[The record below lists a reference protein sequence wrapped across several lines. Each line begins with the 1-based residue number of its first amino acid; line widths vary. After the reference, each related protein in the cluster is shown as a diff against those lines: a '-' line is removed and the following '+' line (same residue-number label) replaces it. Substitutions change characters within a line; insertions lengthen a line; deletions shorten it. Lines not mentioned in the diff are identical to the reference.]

1 MTFICLPS
9 ESFANVVIDN
19 GYTGPETLLIENVVN
34 PTELLLET
42 YLKQRNIQSM
52 EKNKETIPERFIG
65 VVTEEEYKKSI
76 NYNTERIRF
85 SMFTATISVGVLLLF
100 TTGGLL
106 NSLTKIVQDITQSN
120 VLGIILLGLFIVLI
134 DEIVGIP
141 LAVYSTFTLEEK
153 YGFNKTT
160 AKTFIQ
166 DLIKN
171 LIISVVFASTL
182 YAVVI
187 SIIER
192 LGDNWWIYAFVAVFL
207 FQAIVFY
214 LYPVLILPLFNKLE
228 PITDEK
234 FKEPIEKL
242 LNKINFKAK
251 GLFVMDGSLRS
262 SHGNAF
268 FTGFG
273 NNKRIVFY
281 DTLLETITPKEME
294 SILGHE
300 LGHYKLG
307 HIRRTLVSSIFFGFL
322 GFYILGQVFMA
333 DQFFYGHGLDEVTLY
348 SKFLL
353 FYLVIG
359 SYTFFT
365 KPFTSY
371 ISRQREFAADDFSIE
386 YTEVESMISG
396 LLKLSK
402 DNASNLTPDPLYSS
416 YYYSHPPIAERV
428 KSLEGKKKT

>member
-1 MTFICLPS
+1 MNLVELINDLNFNILFPLFIG
-9 ESFANVVIDN
+9 FK
-19 GYTGPETLLIENVVN
+19 
-34 PTELLLET
+34 LLLET

-52 EKNKETIPERFIG
+52 EKNKETIPERFID

-85 SMFTATISVGVLLLF
+85 SIFTAAISVGVLLLF

-106 NSLTKIVQDITQSN
+106 NFLTKIVQDITQSN

-134 DEIVGIP
+134 DEIIGIP
-141 LAVYSTFTLEEK
+141 LAIYSTFTLEEK

-160 AKTFIQ
+160 AKTFVQ

>member
-1 MTFICLPS
+1 MNLVELINDLNFNILFPLFIG
-9 ESFANVVIDN
+9 FK
-19 GYTGPETLLIENVVN
+19 
-34 PTELLLET
+34 LLLET

-52 EKNKETIPERFIG
+52 EKNKETIPERFID

-85 SMFTATISVGVLLLF
+85 SMFTAAISVGVLLLF

-106 NSLTKIVQDITQSN
+106 NFLTKIVQDITQSN

-134 DEIVGIP
+134 DEIIGIP
-141 LAVYSTFTLEEK
+141 LAIYSTFTLEEK

-171 LIISVVFASTL
+171 LIISVIFASTL

>member
-1 MTFICLPS
+1 MNLVELINNLNFNILFPLFIC
-9 ESFANVVIDN
+9 FK
-19 GYTGPETLLIENVVN
+19 
-34 PTELLLET
+34 LLLET

-100 TTGGLL
+100 TSGGLL

>member
-1 MTFICLPS
+1 MNLVDFINELN
-9 ESFANVVIDN
+9 F
-19 GYTGPETLLIENVVN
+19 TLLFPIFLLAK
-34 PTELLLET
+34 LLLET

-52 EKNKETIPERFIG
+52 QRNKNAIPARFIE

-85 SMFTATISVGVLLLF
+85 SIYTAVISVSVLLLF
-100 TTGGLL
+100 TIGGLL
-106 NSLTKIVQDITQSN
+106 SWLTTVVLGITQSN
-120 VLGIILLGLFIVLI
+120 ILGVVLLGLFLVLLNELI
-134 DEIVGIP
+134 DIP
-141 LAVYSTFTLEEK
+141 LSIYSTFYLEEK

-160 AKTFIQ
+160 RKTFIQ
-166 DLIKN
+166 DLLKSF
-171 LIISVVFASTL
+171 IIQVSFSSALYSVV
-182 YAVVI
+182 
-187 SIIER
+187 IIILER
-192 LGDNWWIYAFVAVFL
+192 FGDNWWIYAFLAVFL
-207 FQAIVFY
+207 FQAIIFY

-242 LNKINFKAK
+242 LNKINFKAR

-281 DTLLETITPKEME
+281 DTLLETITPTEME

-307 HIRRTLVSSIFFGFL
+307 HIRSSLIGSIFF
-322 GFYILGQVFMA
+322 GFYILGQVFKA
-333 DQFFYGHGLDEVTLY
+333 EQFFINHGLDEITLY

-365 KPFTSY
+365 RPISSY
-371 ISRQREFAADDFSIE
+371 ISRQREFAADDFSIQ
-386 YTEVESMISG
+386 YTKVESMISG

-402 DNASNLTPDPLYSS
+402 DNASNLTPDSLYSA

-428 KSLEGKKKT
+428 KSLEGKKDLGNAKDE

>member
-1 MTFICLPS
+1 MNLVDFINELN
-9 ESFANVVIDN
+9 F
-19 GYTGPETLLIENVVN
+19 TLLFPIFLLAK
-34 PTELLLET
+34 LLLET

-52 EKNKETIPERFIG
+52 QRNKNAIPARFIE

-85 SMFTATISVGVLLLF
+85 SIYTAVISVSVLLLF
-100 TTGGLL
+100 TIGGLL
-106 NSLTKIVQDITQSN
+106 SWLTTVVLGITQSN
-120 VLGIILLGLFIVLI
+120 ILGVVLLGLFLVLLNELI
-134 DEIVGIP
+134 DIP
-141 LAVYSTFTLEEK
+141 LSIYSTFYLEEK

-160 AKTFIQ
+160 RKTFIQ
-166 DLIKN
+166 DLLKSF
-171 LIISVVFASTL
+171 IIQVSFSSALYSVV
-182 YAVVI
+182 
-187 SIIER
+187 IIILER
-192 LGDNWWIYAFVAVFL
+192 FGDNWWIYAFLAVFL
-207 FQAIVFY
+207 FQAIIFY

-242 LNKINFKAK
+242 LNKINFKAR

-281 DTLLETITPKEME
+281 DTLLETITPTEME

-307 HIRRTLVSSIFFGFL
+307 HIRSSLIGSIFFGFF
-322 GFYILGQVFMA
+322 GFYILGQVFKA
-333 DQFFYGHGLDEVTLY
+333 EQFFINHGLDEITLY

-365 KPFTSY
+365 RPISSY
-371 ISRQREFAADDFSIE
+371 ISRQREFAADDFSIQ
-386 YTEVESMISG
+386 YTKVESMISG

-402 DNASNLTPDPLYSS
+402 DNASNLTPDLLYSA

-428 KSLEGKKKT
+428 KSLEGKKDLGNAKDE

>member
-1 MTFICLPS
+1 MNLVELINDLNFNILFPLFIG
-9 ESFANVVIDN
+9 FK
-19 GYTGPETLLIENVVN
+19 
-34 PTELLLET
+34 LLLET

-52 EKNKETIPERFIG
+52 EKNKETIPERFID

-106 NSLTKIVQDITQSN
+106 NFLTKIVQDITQSN

-134 DEIVGIP
+134 DEIIGIP
-141 LAVYSTFTLEEK
+141 LAIYSTFTLEEK

-160 AKTFIQ
+160 AKTFVQ